1 MMMGFEGYSFCKPH
15 SASYTLVAY
24 KSAYLRAHYPAE
36 FMAAVISN
44 GGGYYSTFG
53 YLSEARRMGLNI
65 LPPDINES
73 DIKYTGK
80 DKEIRVGLMQ
90 LKDVSQEGV
99 EFVVRERSKH
109 GPFTGLDNFLL
120 RTSGHV
126 HLQDVRVLTKA
137 GCFDSM
143 AQDLSRPAL
152 LWKVLRFFDTPSASS
167 SLDLFEPGDSRSH
180 FLPYSQRTNHKPS
193 RTVTPAQAGVQKN
206 FKTLDSRLRG
216 NDETAYICDGPSLV
230 ESRRYISETD
240 CQRGLSPL
248 SQISQSSPPFRKG
261 GPGGISPPLSAAS
274 PLPSYSKSLMLK
286 HELET
291 LGFLLSIHPLDRYK
305 DILKRLDYVR
315 AKDLHT
321 YVGKHVTT
329 IGWLVTGKTVQ
340 TKDGDP
346 MKFVSFEDTTG
357 IYETVFFPKAY
368 NRFCFML
375 NEMRPYVL
383 KGKVEQDFTAV
394 TLTVHWIGFLDS
406 HNQAGLSR
414 K

>member
-1 MMMGFEGYSFCKPH
+1 VNQEKIEEVWQMMMGFEGYSFCKPH

-53 YLSEARRMGLNI
+53 YLSEARRMGLKI
-65 LPPDINES
+65 LPADINES

-80 DKEIRVGLMQ
+80 DKEIIVGLMQ
-90 LKDVSQEGV
+90 LKELSKEGV
-99 EFVVRERSKH
+99 EFVIRERSKH

-137 GCFDSM
+137 GCFDSIT
-143 AQDLSRPAL
+143 QSLSRPAL
-152 LWKVLRFFDTPSASS
+152 LWKALRFFDTPSASS
-167 SLDLFEPGDSRSH
+167 SLNLFEPAASQSH
-180 FLPYSQRTNHKPS
+180 FLPSLQKTNHKSS
-193 RTVTPAQAGVQKN
+193 RNVTPAQAGVQKN

-216 NDETAYICDGPSLV
+216 NDETAYICDEP
-230 ESRRYISETD
+230 RHP
-240 CQRGLSPL
+240 SPL
-248 SQISQSSPPFRKG
+248 MGEGKGGGAENFSSPP
-261 GPGGISPPLSAAS
+261 
-274 PLPSYSKSLMLK
+274 YSKSLMLK

-291 LGFLLSIHPLDRYK
+291 LGFLLSIHPLDHYK

-321 YVGKHVTT
+321 YVGKQVTT
-329 IGWLVTGKTVQ
+329 IGWLVTGKTVH
-340 TKDGDP
+340 TRDGDP

-368 NRFCFML
+368 NQFCFML

-383 KGKVEQDFTAV
+383 KGKVEQDFTAI
-394 TLTVHWIGFLDS
+394 TLTVEWIDFLDKQTQR
-406 HNQAGLSR
+406 NQLHGPRNPPALSILCQVFP
-414 K
+414 